1 MGYILVTMGLRIYI
15 DINFFSCFDKE
26 SLTPKFITLF

>member
-1 MGYILVTMGLRIYI
+1 MSCILVTMDLRIYI
-15 DINFFSCFDKE
+15 DINFFSCFDMG